1 MSSSPRLAYVQA
13 RIQARYAQRP
23 DASVWASLGQ
33 TEGVSRYLQQ
43 ADAAGLGPW
52 LEKLGVN
59 SSSHAVEISVRESF
73 RQLVREI
80 SGWMPGQWCS
90 ATRWCGL
97 LIDLEPI
104 RIMVSGEPSP
114 DWFQDDPFLGTLASE
129 PATWPLTELAPVD
142 GNVNAL
148 GTRWRT
154 IWRQQCPGMTAR
166 ENRGLAALNALL
178 PVVAYDKHVVAKLD
192 RCFRNFSGGPIAV
205 FSFLGLVLS
214 DLLRLRGEL
223 LKRFEF
229 SRMSS

>member
-1 MSSSPRLAYVQA
+1 MSLSPRLAYVQA
-13 RIQARYAQRP
+13 RIQSRYAQRP

-33 TEGVSRYLQQ
+33 IEGVGRYLQQ

-59 SSSHAVEISVRESF
+59 SSSHAVEISLRENF

-80 SGWMPGQWCS
+80 SGWMPGQWRS
-90 ATRWCGL
+90 ATRWFGL

-104 RIMVSGEPSP
+104 RIIVSEESP
-114 DWFQDDPFLGTLASE
+114 PGWLQDDPFLGSLANE

-142 GNVNAL
+142 GKGDAL
-148 GTRWRT
+148 AARWRT

-166 ENRGLAALNALL
+166 ERRGLAALDSLL
-178 PVVAYDKHVVAKLD
+178 PVAAYDKHVITKLD
-192 RCFRNFSGGPIAV
+192 RSFRHFSGGPIAV

-223 LKRFEF
+223 LKRIEF
-229 SRMSS
+229 SGESS